1 MSYGKINTNNRNSL
15 GGDVCRTNS
24 MDLYRISIPQIQ
36 RPKNMKVIIW
46 IEYDQIE
53 PLMKGEMVDYWYR
66 EPGMFEK
73 VVQIM
78 VDTDT
83 YQKLKDSRV
92 TNDLK
97 LQHDE

>member
-1 MSYGKINTNNRNSL
+1 
-15 GGDVCRTNS
+15 
-24 MDLYRISIPQIQ
+24 
-36 RPKNMKVIIW
+36 MKVIIW
-46 IEYDQIE
+46 IEDDQIE
-53 PLMKGEMVDYWYR
+53 PLMKGEMVDYWDR

-78 VDTDT
+78 IDTDT
-83 YQKLKDSRV
+83 YQKLKDNRV